1 MSTPTSSRAR
11 AEREASNRENNK
23 VSTGTSGHVIQ
34 RSKMHPFTT
43 ASTSQLRSEMHEAI
57 FFKGD
62 SVEIN
67 GRHGTISGESDTHW
81 TVRIGNKEE
90 KISKNSKVLQPIT
103 EKKEI
108 TTIQRYAD
116 FIKDQLKN
124 EQNSSIARS
133 DIMVNESEHPESGEI
148 VHGDEH

>member
-1 MSTPTSSRAR
+1 MSISTSSRAR
-11 AEREASNRENNK
+11 AIIN
-23 VSTGTSGHVIQ
+23 VSTGTS
-34 RSKMHPFTT
+34 RSKMH
-43 ASTSQLRSEMHEAI
+43 EDV

-62 SVEIN
+62 SVEMN
-67 GRHGTISGESDTHW
+67 GRKGTISGESPTHW
-81 TVRIGNKEE
+81 TVRFGDKEE
-90 KISKNSKVLQPIT
+90 EISKNSKVLQPIT

-133 DIMVNESEHPESGEI
+133 DIMVNKSEHPESGEI

>member
-1 MSTPTSSRAR
+1 MSTPTHRQA
-11 AEREASNRENNK
+11 
-23 VSTGTSGHVIQ
+23 VGTQ
-34 RSKMHPFTT
+34 RSSIGANKT
-43 ASTSQLRSEMHEAI
+43 ASKHHPRRSRSHLLGRFAKAHSGESLPVHEAI

-103 EKKEI
+103 ERKEMTI
-108 TTIQRYAD
+108 IQRYAD

-133 DIMVNESEHPESGEI
+133 DIMVNESEHPDFDEI